1 MMQRAMQ
8 RMTIE
13 GMLRQAGT
21 DIEDIKQLNRVLQGI
36 SKE

>member
-13 GMLRQAGT
+13 SMLKQAGT
-21 DIEDIKQLNRVLQGI
+21 DIEDIKQLNRMLQEI